1 MTLYDLYMGANEKT
15 MFVDWKIYGEKNK
28 LICPDYGSKKTN
40 DLDDLVVKNYMW
52 SKNRRF
58 IKVYVKEKH

>member
-1 MTLYDLYMGANEKT
+1 MTLYDLYMGANDNT

-40 DLDDLVVKNYMW
+40 ELDNLIVKNYMW
-52 SKNRRF
+52 SKNREF
-58 IKVYVKEKH
+58 IKVYVHSR